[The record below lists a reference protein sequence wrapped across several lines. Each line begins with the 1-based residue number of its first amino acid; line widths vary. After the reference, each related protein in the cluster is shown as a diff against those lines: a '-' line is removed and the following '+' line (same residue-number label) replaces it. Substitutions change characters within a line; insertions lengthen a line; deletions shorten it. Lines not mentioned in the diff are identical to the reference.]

1 MHRLRL
7 VCLLVFCGA
16 MLVRSQD
23 LAGISGQVVDPSG
36 TAVAEAAITLT
47 NVATHTAA
55 QVTSD
60 ANGNYAVMN
69 LAPGTYSLR
78 ASKPGFES
86 YDHSVVI
93 QAGQTLSAAI
103 NLSLSAV
110 QQQVVV
116 NGGTMPGAT
125 PEPSQSDV
133 FLSDQ
138 TLRVIDRTQMDMLG
152 PVAGAAQVIALAPGA
167 RVTGYGNTGATKYT
181 ISLNGI
187 NQGWG
192 GYGGYSGGAAL
203 GITFDGIPIVDPATG
218 LWQSA
223 TIPQMQI
230 IQDTVITY
238 GPGDPI
244 NRWYTN
250 VGGSV
255 EFTPLQPGNQF
266 HGDLMLTYGSYNTKN
281 LQFDLSSPVYKGW
294 STILAGG
301 LGDGDDFRNGPDG
314 FGSPSKDLA
323 FYDKTIKQFGQSS
336 IDFGGY
342 WAHSGGYRSQVI
354 PITPVAGITL
364 AGTTGGAPYS
374 QQSSG
379 FYSTLPY
386 ANYNKYDVN
395 EMGIAHVR
403 ENLHVSDNTQ
413 IENLSWFMHI
423 HRLHDRLDDVYA
435 LGPQEDEWNNPHTDT
450 YGDQFSLTRALP
462 MNLLSVGGYFIHA
475 IYNTRN
481 MFYNLADGGNGG
493 QQILNVGGMIRS
505 GYFTQNNAAI
515 FIQDGFHPVSKLTI
529 TPGIRYVRFA
539 TSYVDNA
546 LEDFTFLPGVS
557 LATHCSITNVS
568 LPGNTKDQGSM
579 CGNYQARYGFEP
591 SVNANYQAL
600 PWLSFYGGYSE
611 TLRSPSL
618 GGGGGLF
625 QSVDPYTY
633 HLSRARYGQFGFKV
647 HTEGKGIMNNLIY
660 GANIYRVTYSSQEI
674 DITLENGTS
683 IAANGAAR
691 YQGLNYFLDDDPA
704 RNLHV
709 FMNGNVEAAR
719 YTSYV
724 VSTNGTSYNGIPV
737 PYVPAST
744 FNIGATYNF
753 KIGRVSIIPVGAFQF
768 VGTQTIF
775 DNSIAAPSNRT
786 MSSYG
791 TLNAG
796 VTAPFKHFDLILN
809 ALNILNK
816 KYNEYVYVSSGAYF
830 GTAPLAGYELAYP
843 AAPFT
848 VYGGVRLHF

>member
-7 VCLLVFCGA
+7 VCLFVFCGA
-16 MLVRSQD
+16 MIARAQD

-36 TAVAEAAITLT
+36 TAVAETSITLT
-47 NVATHTAA
+47 NVATHTAT

-60 ANGNYAVMN
+60 ANGNYTVTN
-69 LAPGTYSLR
+69 LAAGTYSLR
-78 ASKPGFES
+78 ASKPGFAS
-86 YDHSVVI
+86 YERNVVL
-93 QAGQTLSAAI
+93 QAGQALSAPI
-103 NLSLSAV
+103 NLALSAV

-138 TLRVIDRTQMDMLG
+138 TLRVIDRAQMDMLG

-192 GYGGYSGGAAL
+192 GYGGYTGGAAL

-230 IQDTVITY
+230 IQDTSITY
-238 GPGDPI
+238 GPGDPM

-266 HGDLMLTYGSYNTKN
+266 HGDLMLTYGSYAARN

-301 LGDGDDFRNGPDG
+301 LGDGNDFRNGPDG

-342 WAHSGGYRSQVI
+342 WAHSAGYRPQVI
-354 PITPVAGITL
+354 PTTPVDGINL
-364 AGTTGGAPYS
+364 GGIGVGPLYS
-374 QQSSG
+374 QQTTG

-403 ENLHVSDNTQ
+403 ENLHVNDNTQ

-423 HRLHDRLDDVYA
+423 RRLHDRLDDVYA
-435 LGPQEDEWNNPHTDT
+435 LGPQVNEWNNPHTDT
-450 YGDQFSLTRALP
+450 YGDQFSLTRSLP

-475 IYNTRN
+475 VYNTRN
-481 MFYNLADGGNGG
+481 MFYSGALGGNGG
-493 QQILNVGGMIRS
+493 EEILNIGGKVRS
-505 GYFTQNNAAI
+505 GYFTQNNAAV
-515 FIQDGFHPVSKLTI
+515 FIQDGFHVSKLTI

-539 TSYVDNA
+539 TSYYDNA
-546 LEDFTFLPGVS
+546 LEDFNPMPGVVLTTSCS
-557 LATHCSITNVS
+557 LTLAST
-568 LPGNTKDQGSM
+568 PGNTKDQGSI

-625 QSVDPYTY
+625 QSVDPRSY
-633 HLSRARYGQFGFKV
+633 HLSRARYGQFGFKI
-647 HTEGKGIMNNLIY
+647 HTEGTGVLNNLIY
-660 GANIYRVTYSSQEI
+660 GANLYRVAYTSQEI
-674 DITLENGTS
+674 DITLGNGDT

-691 YQGLNYFLDDDPA
+691 YQGLNYFLDDDPV

-719 YTSYV
+719 YTTYV
-724 VSTNGTSYNGIPV
+724 VNDSGGAFNGSPV

-753 KIGRVSIIPVGAFQF
+753 KIGGVSIIPVGAFQF

-775 DNSIAAPSNRT
+775 NNQLAAPSTAT
-786 MSSYG
+786 MPSYG

-796 VTAPFKHFDLILN
+796 LTAPFKHIDIIFN

-816 KYNEYVYVSSGAYF
+816 KYNEYLYISSGGYF
-830 GTAPLAGYELAYP
+830 STPTAGYELAYP

-848 VYGGVRLHF
+848 AYGGVRFHF